1 MYKCRIVDEL
11 QGTWPALVDAVTLL
25 CCYKSSLFSRADSLW
40 LVMSTT
46 DREPLQQHWPN
57 TGYISMNLDLGIDIC
72 MVPFSFSFHYIVDMS
87 ACLCCISADNPV
99 MAWQIFV
106 FSFVKTNVAVECNY
120 VRHDSGGLWFMYRPQ
135 YVHPL
140 ITPISCLIH
149 LQLVL
154 CSAPSVS
161 QPVFT
166 ITERAPTRAFPWL
179 KALWDAVTF
188 IMRDRRL

>member
-1 MYKCRIVDEL
+1 MKCRIVEEL
-11 QGTWPALVDAVTLL
+11 QGTWPALPLVVVDAVTLL

-57 TGYISMNLDLGIDIC
+57 TGYIPYISLILDLGIDIYLL
-72 MVPFSFSFHYIVDMS
+72 VPCSFSFQYIVGMCV
-87 ACLCCISADNPV
+87 CLCCITADNPV
-99 MAWQIFV
+99 MVWQIFV

-120 VRHDSGGLWFMYRPQ
+120 VRHDSGELWFMYRPQ

-154 CSAPSVS
+154 
-161 QPVFT
+161 
-166 ITERAPTRAFPWL
+166 
-179 KALWDAVTF
+179 
-188 IMRDRRL
+188 